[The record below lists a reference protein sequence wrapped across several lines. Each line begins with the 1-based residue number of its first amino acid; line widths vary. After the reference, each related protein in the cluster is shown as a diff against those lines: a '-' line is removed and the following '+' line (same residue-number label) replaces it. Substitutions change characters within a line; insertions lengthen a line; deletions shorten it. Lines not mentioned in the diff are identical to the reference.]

1 MQGAKEQVCAS
12 SEGDAIKKTHI
23 YTVNWNICKIVYIQV
38 TFQMHTVLVR
48 DQKWRSQVKLYHLH
62 YLLQVRGEHA
72 KNGEDQRE
80 VNSSAGMNTH
90 THTLIM
96 NWFWSPGCSS
106 CSKCVLFMLF
116 WESLEWLYWVRR
128 AAGMCGTRFNR
139 DVDTLLPVLF
149 RHGSNSVQFTVE
161 TELFLYTLFM

>member
-12 SEGDAIKKTHI
+12 SEGDALKKPHI

-90 THTLIM
+90 TNTHTHSSWTGLEALAAAPAV
-96 NWFWSPGCSS
+96 NVFCSC
-106 CSKCVLFMLF
+106 CS
-116 WESLEWLYWVRR
+116 
-128 AAGMCGTRFNR
+128 
-139 DVDTLLPVLF
+139 
-149 RHGSNSVQFTVE
+149 GSH
-161 TELFLYTLFM
+161 